1 LDQVQGAIAV
11 ANGKYRLLE
20 GTVLDF
26 SEEIRQF
33 GARGQDKFRKL
44 RFRSSRLSVKDRIA
58 ILGRLV
64 VAR

>member
-1 LDQVQGAIAV
+1 
-11 ANGKYRLLE
+11 
-20 GTVLDF
+20 LDF

-44 RFRSSRLSVKDRIA
+44 RFRSSRLSVKDRSA